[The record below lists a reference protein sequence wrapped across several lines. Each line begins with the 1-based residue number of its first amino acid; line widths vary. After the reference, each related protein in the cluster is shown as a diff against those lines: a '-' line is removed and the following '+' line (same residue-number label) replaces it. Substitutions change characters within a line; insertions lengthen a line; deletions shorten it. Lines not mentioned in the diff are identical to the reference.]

1 MENLRFCAV
10 LWHQQAHLSRTGRL
24 MLPKAEW
31 NAPVYS
37 LLQLAQR
44 PLRTAGRTPVEEH
57 NDNNISVVLQPTVC

>member
-1 MENLRFCAV
+1 MENLKFCAV

-44 PLRTAGRTPVEEH
+44 PLRTAGRTPVKEH